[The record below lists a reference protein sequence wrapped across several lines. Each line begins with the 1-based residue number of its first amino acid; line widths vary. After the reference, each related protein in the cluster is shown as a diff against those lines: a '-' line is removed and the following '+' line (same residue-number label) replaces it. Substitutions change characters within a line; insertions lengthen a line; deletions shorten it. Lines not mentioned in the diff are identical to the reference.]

1 MKRIL
6 MSIALVS
13 FTITAAHAQVN
24 KTVKEE
30 STVKRVVTKEGSDVK
45 IKEIKNTDTE
55 SGAVVVEGNN
65 KTNQQFSET
74 TRKDSDNKVVVD
86 DVVKNEANEAKKMAI
101 RERQEAQLQKAI
113 EEQKAAAAAEAE
125 RERQAKL
132 QQQQAEL
139 EARRAAL
146 MKRPDGMSKLK
157 KD

>member
-1 MKRIL
+1 
-6 MSIALVS
+6 
-13 FTITAAHAQVN
+13 
-24 KTVKEE
+24 
-30 STVKRVVTKEGSDVK
+30 
-45 IKEIKNTDTE
+45 
-55 SGAVVVEGNN
+55 
-65 KTNQQFSET
+65 
-74 TRKDSDNKVVVD
+74 VVVD

>member
-6 MSIALVS
+6 MSIAIVS
-13 FTITAAHAQVN
+13 FTLTAAQAQVN

-65 KTNQQFSET
+65 KTNQEFSET

-86 DVVKNEANEAKKMAI
+86 DVVKNEANEAKKIAI

-113 EEQKAAAAAEAE
+113 AEQKAAAAAEAE

>member
-6 MSIALVS
+6 MSIAIVS
-13 FTITAAHAQVN
+13 FTLTAAQAQVN

-65 KTNQQFSET
+65 KTNQEFSET

-86 DVVKNEANEAKKMAI
+86 DVVKNEANEAKKIAI

-113 EEQKAAAAAEAE
+113 AEQRAAAAAEAE

>member
-13 FTITAAHAQVN
+13 FTLTAAHAQVN

>member
-6 MSIALVS
+6 MSIAIVS
-13 FTITAAHAQVN
+13 FTLTAAQAQVN

-65 KTNQQFSET
+65 KTNQEFSET

-86 DVVKNEANEAKKMAI
+86 DVVKNEANEAKKIAI

-113 EEQKAAAAAEAE
+113 VEQRAAAAAEAE

>member
-6 MSIALVS
+6 MSIAIVS
-13 FTITAAHAQVN
+13 FTLTAAQAQVN

-65 KTNQQFSET
+65 KTNQEFSET

-113 EEQKAAAAAEAE
+113 AEQRAAAAAEAE

>member
-13 FTITAAHAQVN
+13 LTLTAAQAQVN

-65 KTNQQFSET
+65 KTNQEFSET

>member
-6 MSIALVS
+6 MSIAIVS
-13 FTITAAHAQVN
+13 FTLTAAQAQVN

-65 KTNQQFSET
+65 KTNQEFSET

-86 DVVKNEANEAKKMAI
+86 DVVKNEANEAKKIAI

-113 EEQKAAAAAEAE
+113 AEQKAAAAAEAE

-157 KD
+157 KE